1 MFSSSN
7 PWDTKLEI
15 ILRYLSADA
24 DAEDFNSCLFC

>member
-7 PWDTKLEI
+7 PWDAKLEV